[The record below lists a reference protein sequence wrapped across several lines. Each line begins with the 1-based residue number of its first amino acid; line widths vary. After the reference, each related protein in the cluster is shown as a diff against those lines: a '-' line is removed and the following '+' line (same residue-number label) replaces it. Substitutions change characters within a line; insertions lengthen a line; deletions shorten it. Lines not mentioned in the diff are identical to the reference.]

1 MVQPY
6 GVADYS
12 GIDVE
17 ARDETANEVTSLLGG
32 ASTGKKTTKREGHAT
47 IVSCIGNLANTI
59 IGSGKCSNGIF
70 MALPNS
76 SLL

>member
-12 GIDVE
+12 GVDVE
-17 ARDETANEVTSLLGG
+17 ARDEAADEVTSLLGG
-32 ASTGKKTTKREGHAT
+32 ASTGKKATKREGHAT

-59 IGSGKCSNGIF
+59 IGSGKCSNGTF
-70 MALPNS
+70 VAFSNS